1 MLEREMTDWEN
12 YVRAIV
18 NHGGGRWVA
27 LSGGGVAARHCALP
41 ALLSHMVV

>member
-1 MLEREMTDWEN
+1 MTDWEN

-27 LSGGGVAARHCALP
+27 LSGGGGGVAARRCALP